1 MSLIFEAI
9 NKIKIPTDL
18 KDTTEEIKLYEL
30 SANAVNIDDTDSID
44 NTLVLKLQEKAKK
57 LKIKND
63 NLIKLADHRIQFSW
77 AIFVFVLLF
86 SFFSLMILV
95 CKGNGKL
102 DISDEVIIVLLGT
115 TVLNVVGVLYI
126 VTKWLY
132 PQNVK
137 DEN

>member
-115 TVLNVVGVLYI
+115 TVINVVGVLYI

>member
-9 NKIKIPTDL
+9 NKIKVPTDL

-115 TVLNVVGVLYI
+115 TVINVVGVLYI